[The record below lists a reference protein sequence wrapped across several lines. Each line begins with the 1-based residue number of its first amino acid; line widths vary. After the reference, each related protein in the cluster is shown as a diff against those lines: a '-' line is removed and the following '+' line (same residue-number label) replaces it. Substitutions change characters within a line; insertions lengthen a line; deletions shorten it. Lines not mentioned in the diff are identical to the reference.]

1 MPFDENQKKKIEE
14 IFEKAP
20 AFNHRDS
27 REGFIQEVFGDHQR
41 FSAIAGRADMSGR
54 SDFGTVVLN
63 DIATIADEALEN
75 RFYQALKKRIQNE
88 QDQRWIEDQLG
99 GLSQESLD
107 VFRSSDLI
115 LNPYLIDQNL
125 IPRDEEKELD
135 QWLMRN
141 PDPEDRFLCITDF
154 GGAGKTALVWRWLN
168 SSSVERW
175 RYENRC
181 QLFWSTFYAR
191 EYSAL
196 DFLRKIALQLQINCV
211 NQYGNPLGGSIADS
225 SEFTSAWT
233 IVIDAIIQC
242 LSDPERGL
250 WLFVLDGLE
259 REMGMY
265 ADPAR
270 QIYNRDRKSV
280 V

>member
-1 MPFDENQKKKIEE
+1 MPTKKLGDCPRVFPCDFVYPRANQRQRLGDLTEPARKLRLGFEE
-14 IFEKAP
+14 TSYA
-20 AFNHRDS
+20 S
-27 REGFIQEVFGDHQR
+27 
-41 FSAIAGRADMSGR
+41 SA
-54 SDFGTVVLN
+54 
-63 DIATIADEALEN
+63 
-75 RFYQALKKRIQNE
+75 
-88 QDQRWIEDQLG
+88 
-99 GLSQESLD
+99 
-107 VFRSSDLI
+107 
-115 LNPYLIDQNL
+115 
-125 IPRDEEKELD
+125 
-135 QWLMRN
+135 
-141 PDPEDRFLCITDF
+141 
-154 GGAGKTALVWRWLN
+154 
-168 SSSVERW
+168 ERW

-191 EYSAL
+191 DYSAL

-242 LSDPERGL
+242 LSDPERGR

-270 QIYNRDRKSV
+270 QIYNSWYRSQGLLRSDRSV
-280 V
+280 ELCHRTTASLARSCDERPDEKNRPLGTPLPGRL